1 MPNLITVALPNAFDC
16 RDDIT
21 VVGGT
26 CLITLSLLD
35 IGALEDYVN

>member
-1 MPNLITVALPNAFDC
+1 MPSLTTVVLPNAFDSK
-16 RDDIT
+16 DDIT

-35 IGALEDYVN
+35 IGALVNYVN

>member
-1 MPNLITVALPNAFDC
+1 MPNLYSISLPDAFQFK
-16 RDDIT
+16 DDIT

-35 IGALEDYVN
+35 IGALVNYVN